1 MDEFINA
8 ERLHGDNKYQCS
20 GCDKRVNDSKQWS
33 IESAPRILMVDFV
46 RYNFGKKNNNIIEYP
61 KEYNLKKYMST

>member
-1 MDEFINA
+1 VNA
-8 ERLHGDNKYQCS
+8 L
-20 GCDKRVNDSKQWS
+20 KQWS

-61 KEYNLKKYMST
+61 KEFNL